1 MTINLSLSINLTDLF
16 GANASQTEQTLTID
30 LMGETASMR
39 AESILVALLLR
50 LWQLGKRYL
59 LARTDTAIT
68 ANGQPLTFPDVSLTA
83 NGQSLTANG
92 QPLLIQ
98 LAGILSAIDL
108 VPLTANG
115 QPITYRDPELHDL
128 YCEIDRPRNIYQRG
142 QLDRVQSI
150 NIQNFVPY
158 E

>member
-1 MTINLSLSINLTDLF
+1 MTINLTDLF

-30 LMGETASMR
+30 ITGTTASMR

-59 LARTDTAIT
+59 LAKTAIPLT
-68 ANGQPLTFPDVSLTA
+68 ANGQPLTYPDVPLTA
-83 NGQSLTANG
+83 NGQPLTANG
-92 QPLLIQ
+92 QPLLLQI
-98 LAGILSAIDL
+98 AGILSAIDL

-115 QPITYRDPELHDL
+115 QPLTYRDPDLHDL
-128 YCEIDRPRNIYQRG
+128 YCEIDRPTYIYQRQRIERQ
-142 QLDRVQSI
+142 QLITIDDYQI
-150 NIQNFVPY
+150 Y